1 MNSLPEGFFGQGRAY
16 RQTKHGGSMKKH
28 LSTIVLIIVFLA
40 GLGLMMYP
48 TISDL
53 INKAHQSVVMNS
65 YDEQVSNMS
74 EEEFDAILEDARRYN
89 SKLTTNEF
97 PRDEE
102 DLEGNAEY
110 QAAMNPLGTGVMGY
124 IKIDSI
130 GLKMPIY
137 HGTREAVL
145 QTGVGHIPTTSLP
158 VGGKSTHAVITGHRG
173 LPSARLFTDIDK
185 LEIGDMFYIYVLDD
199 VLAYKVDQITTVL
212 PTETK
217 DLQIIKGEDHV
228 TLVTCTPYGINTH
241 RLLVRGTRTEYK
253 PEIEKESAARVIRR
267 TDDPLLVIPLICA
280 VSFVFML
287 IIVIIKN
294 RKRREK
300 A

>member
-16 RQTKHGGSMKKH
+16 HQTKHGGSMKKRF
-28 LSTIVLIIVFLA
+28 STILLIIVFLA

-48 TISDL
+48 TISDV
-53 INKAHQSVVMNS
+53 INKAHQSVVMSS

-74 EEEFDAILEDARRYN
+74 DEEFDAILEDARRYN

-110 QAAMNPLGTGVMGY
+110 KAAMDPLGTGVMGY
-124 IKIDSI
+124 IRIDSI

-199 VLAYKVDQITTVL
+199 VLAYKVDKITTVL
-212 PTETK
+212 PAQTK
-217 DLQIIKGEDHV
+217 DLQIIEGEDHV
-228 TLVTCTPYGINTH
+228 TLVTCTPYGVNTH
-241 RLLVRGTRTEYK
+241 RLLVRGTRTDYK
-253 PEIEKESAARVIRR
+253 PKIEKETATQVIKR
-267 TDDPLLVIPLICA
+267 TLNTQTIITLICSA
-280 VSFVFML
+280 VFVLLFIFVF
-287 IIVIIKN
+287 IKTK
-294 RKRREK
+294 KRRKK